1 MQNFFKLQSVTR
13 HISRIIL
20 PCGVCV
26 YLVQGTHEAVLLD
39 TGFGIGNLRGFVEQ
53 NVTTPYRVWL
63 SHGHL
68 DHAGGSAQFETV
80 WLSPADFALEKQH
93 NIWQRRYEEI
103 LDGPDGAP
111 EGFAPELLQPS
122 RTAPYCPL
130 EDNAVLDLGDVRVQA
145 IPVPG
150 HTAGMMVF
158 LIPEDRTVIFGDACG
173 EMTLLKREMLPTYA
187 EALRGLQRWEGQFDT
202 VLRNHG
208 VFWSDKR
215 ILQDNLELTEAI
227 LAGRDAAIPM
237 QMMGVPGFAGRP
249 QEHPGKYGNIF
260 YAAAQDAKW

>member
-1 MQNFFKLQSVTR
+1 M
-13 HISRIIL
+13 
-20 PCGVCV
+20 
-26 YLVQGTHEAVLLD
+26 
-39 TGFGIGNLRGFVEQ
+39 
-53 NVTTPYRVWL
+53 
-63 SHGHL
+63 
-68 DHAGGSAQFETV
+68 
-80 WLSPADFALEKQH
+80 
-93 NIWQRRYEEI
+93 
-103 LDGPDGAP
+103 
-111 EGFAPELLQPS
+111 
-122 RTAPYCPL
+122 
-130 EDNAVLDLGDVRVQA
+130 LDLGNVQVRA
-145 IPVPG
+145 IQVPG

-158 LIPEDRTVIFGDACG
+158 LIPEDRTAIFGDACG

-187 EALRGLQRWEGQFDT
+187 EALQGLQRWEGQFDT